1 MGAGSEFAPA
11 FALVELVDED
21 QQLVRGG
28 LDAGRELGDP
38 IGELLHLGARAAGRY
53 EPRTANSGVR
63 RWNIQDLCGRPD
75 GWLGGVAVGGGVL
88 LDRHAFIITHC
99 F

>member
-1 MGAGSEFAPA
+1 MGAGGKVAPA

-21 QQLVRGG
+21 QQLVRGR
-28 LDAGRELGDP
+28 LDACREFGDP
-38 IGELLHLGARAAGRY
+38 ISELLHLRARAAGRY

-75 GWLGGVAVGGGVL
+75 GWLGGVAVGRGVL
-88 LDRHAFIITHC
+88 SNRHAFIITHC